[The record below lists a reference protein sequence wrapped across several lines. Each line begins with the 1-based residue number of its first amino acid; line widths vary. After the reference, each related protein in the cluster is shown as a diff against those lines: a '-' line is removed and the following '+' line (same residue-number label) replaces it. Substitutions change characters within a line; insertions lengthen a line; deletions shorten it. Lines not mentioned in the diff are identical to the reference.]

1 MKDSYAPG
9 FWCATTALGLIAATY
24 LYGVI
29 EAHQLDRAL
38 VFFNSAL
45 GLIGVLA
52 IAVLAWSAHEQAQL
66 KKRRQ
71 TQGHT
76 LVRIWDTKVALRK
89 VETVFDRDFW
99 GGYWQ
104 PGRTFQEVMGDLTG
118 TPLEKSLEALTR
130 QCQVLDEEIHNSERH
145 LLDEARELSSVATA
159 LSRQRYLLDFSDS
172 RTGVK
177 GGAVLDRELDVLVYT
192 WSTRVRAFDHQ
203 LDELETEYNV

>member
-9 FWCATTALGLIAATY
+9 FWCATTALGLITATY
-24 LYGVI
+24 FYGVI
-29 EAHQLDRAL
+29 QAHQIEQAL

-52 IAVLAWSAHEQAQL
+52 MAVLAWSMHENALL

-89 VETVFDRDFW
+89 VETVFDRYFW
-99 GGYWQ
+99 GNYWQ
-104 PGRTFQEVMGDLTG
+104 PGRTFQEVMGDLAG

-130 QCQVLDEEIHNSERH
+130 QCQGLDEEIHSRDWHWLE
-145 LLDEARELSSVATA
+145 DARELSGVATA
-159 LSRQRYLLDFSDS
+159 LARQRYLLDFCDPRSS
-172 RTGVK
+172 VK
-177 GGAVLDRELDVLVYT
+177 GGAILDREMEVLVYT
-192 WSTRVRAFDHQ
+192 WSTRLRAFDHQ
-203 LDELETEYNV
+203 LDELETEYTV